1 MGHFHR
7 GDHRGLLI
15 SYTVPAGRKTQCFLS
30 SRSWV
35 GRSGSWT
42 TKPGMEEQE
51 GPVWCLNTPEAGLGE
66 SSRWVDIY
74 WKSIAQWALL
84 GC

>member
-1 MGHFHR
+1 M
-7 GDHRGLLI
+7 
-15 SYTVPAGRKTQCFLS
+15 
-30 SRSWV
+30 
-35 GRSGSWT
+35 
-42 TKPGMEEQE
+42 TKPGMGEQE

-66 SSRWVDIY
+66 SSWWVDIY